1 MSVLHFAVSIIIIV
15 IVIIV
20 IIFFLVNYI
29 LEYLL
34 LQSPPSTYHRE
45 SLVDGQ
51 IWLRLSPLTTEDS
64 VVVAGYKIIC
74 STDVSLTPPTSCYNG
89 LVPANTRDVLLSLP
103 DVTRT
108 FYAAVQIVRNF
119 NGQELTEDKYSEV
132 GPAFCAGKKQFD
144 CQ

>member
-1 MSVLHFAVSIIIIV
+1 MFQTLIRWFVS
-15 IVIIV
+15 
-20 IIFFLVNYI
+20 
-29 LEYLL
+29 EYLSL
-34 LQSPPSTYHRE
+34 PSPPLTYHSE

-51 IWLRLSPLTTEDS
+51 IWLRLPPLTTEDS

-74 STDVSLTPPTSCYNG
+74 STDVSLTPPTSCYDG

-119 NGQELTEDKYSEV
+119 KGHKLKEDKYSFSSL
-132 GPAFCAGKKQFD
+132 FCPGKKLLTVIFW
-144 CQ
+144 